1 MIEQKINVDD
11 SKILNF
17 NRNKM
22 KRHLSSLLFMLLFH
36 GMLQAQKEL
45 DVISNWIQFSDAPNS
60 LYHDLASQAY
70 DLLEKRNGQIADLH
84 SLADWQNR
92 QKWIKKTLLDI
103 VGPFP
108 ERTPLY
114 ASIVRTINKEGYK
127 VENIVFQ
134 SQPGFYVT
142 SSLFIPANSRKDGKT
157 PAIIYCSGHTD
168 DGYRNPVYQQA
179 ILNLVKKGFI
189 VFAFDPI
196 GQGER
201 YGYFDPET
209 GKAIIGERD
218 EEHSYAGAQPFITG
232 SSLAMYMIWDG
243 IRAVDYLV
251 SRKEVDPHRI
261 GMTGRSGGGTQSAYI
276 AAFDDRIKAIV
287 PENYITNFKRLIQ
300 SSGPQCAEQDF
311 FNGIK
316 HGIDIPDLLLA
327 RAPKPALMIA
337 TTRDLTFSIQGAVET
352 GKQVSRIYEA
362 YKKKSDF
369 NMVTDDAPHA
379 STKKGR
385 EAMYAFFQ
393 KYLDNPGDSS
403 DNKVQYLSPKE
414 LQVTKTGQVSTTF
427 GSETV
432 FTLNK
437 KASEKLINKLQV
449 SRQNFPTHIK
459 SVVASAKR
467 LSGYQPSEKINEPVF
482 TGRFQKDGYVIEK
495 YFVKGEGN
503 YVIPYLL
510 MKPDHPNHKALIY
523 LNPSGKSAG
532 ASPGGDMEWFVKNGF
547 TVLAPD
553 LLGIGEI
560 GPGSFH
566 GDSYIKGVSYNIW
579 FLSMLIGKSIVG
591 IQTSDVLSLVDL
603 LKKNTGTEEVYGVA
617 IKEMSPVLLHAA
629 AFDTSIRRVALIEP
643 YSSYRSIVTNRF
655 YNPAYLYSTV
665 PGALQAYDLPDLEA
679 ALAPRNLM
687 IAGMKDG
694 TGKDSNDTGVNED
707 LSLIR
712 SAYHDQNANE
722 KLKILPLESTE
733 KVYLLYKDWIR

>member
-1 MIEQKINVDD
+1 
-11 SKILNF
+11 
-17 NRNKM
+17 
-22 KRHLSSLLFMLLFH
+22 MLLLH
-36 GMLQAQKEL
+36 EMVQAQKEL
-45 DVISNWIQFSDAPNS
+45 DIISNWIQFSDAPNS
-60 LYHDLASQAY
+60 LYHDLADQAY
-70 DLLEKRNGQIADLH
+70 VLLEKRNDKIASIH
-84 SLADWQNR
+84 SLADWQNY
-92 QKWIKKTLLDI
+92 QKWIKKTLLDV
-103 VGPFP
+103 VGPLP
-108 ERTPLY
+108 ERTPLH
-114 ASIVRTINKEGYK
+114 ANIVKTINKKEYK
-127 VENIVFQ
+127 IENIVFQ

-142 SSLFIPANSRKDGKT
+142 SSLFIPASSGKDSKA
-157 PAIIYCSGHTD
+157 PAIIYCSGHSN

-201 YGYFDPET
+201 YEYFDPET

-276 AAFDDRIKAIV
+276 AAFDDRIRAVV

-337 TTRDLTFSIQGAVET
+337 TTRDLTFSIQGAIET
-352 GKQVSRIYEA
+352 AKEVSRIYEA
-362 YKKKSDF
+362 YNRKSDF
-369 NMVTDDAPHA
+369 SMVTDDAPHA
-379 STKKGR
+379 STKKDR

-403 DNKVQYLSPKE
+403 DDEVKFLSPEE

-437 KASEKLINKLQV
+437 KASEKLIEKLQA
-449 SRQNFPTHIK
+449 SRQNIPAHIK

-467 LSGYQPSEKINEPVF
+467 LSGYRPPDKINEPVF

-510 MKPDHPNHKALIY
+510 FKPDHPNHKDVIY
-523 LNPSGKSAG
+523 IDPSGKSAEAG
-532 ASPGGDMEWFVKNGF
+532 PGGDMERFANNGF

-553 LLGIGEI
+553 MLGVGEM
-560 GPGSFH
+560 GPGVFR
-566 GDSYIKGVSYNIW
+566 GDSYIKGVSYNVW
-579 FLSMLIGKSIVG
+579 FLSMLIGRSIVG
-591 IQTSDVLSLVDL
+591 IQASDVVRLVSL
-603 LKKNTGTEEVYGVA
+603 LKNQNKIEEVYGIA
-617 IKEMSPVLLHAA
+617 KKEMSPVLLHAA
-629 AFDTSIRRVALIEP
+629 AFDSSITRITLIEP
-643 YSSYRSIVTNRF
+643 YSSYHSIAESRF
-655 YNPAYLYSTV
+655 YSPSYIHSAV
-665 PGALQAYDLPDLEA
+665 PGALTAYDLPDLA
-679 ALAPRNLM
+679 ASLAPRKLTM
-687 IAGMKDG
+687 IDVKDG
-694 TGKDSNDTGVNED
+694 AGNSIDTDYINED
-707 LSLIR
+707 LSVIK
-712 SAYHDQNANE
+712 SAYQNRKAGNR
-722 KLKILPLESTE
+722 LKIISGKSTE
-733 KVYLLYKDWIR
+733 DLKDIFKTWIE